1 MQERSMIQLTADRT
15 PAGTSYLAT
24 GQGQPVV
31 LIHGVGLNKEM
42 WGGQVVGLATNYR
55 VITYD
60 MLGHGASPRPA
71 AGTPLLGYADQ
82 LLELLDHL
90 QLPQAT
96 VIGFSMGGLVARAF
110 ALHYPERLQ
119 GLVVLNS
126 VFNRSAEQRAG
137 VIARTAQAA
146 EHGPDANAE
155 AALSRWFSREYQAAN
170 PAQIA
175 ALRETLAGNDPQG
188 YLTTYELFA
197 TQDMYR
203 ADDLKGLRAPTL
215 VATGELDPGSTP
227 EMARQLAD
235 RIPGATVAV
244 LAEQRHMMP
253 VESPRL
259 VNQLLLGF
267 LDTVYTQKNPIKG
280 IVA

>member
-1 MQERSMIQLTADRT
+1 MIRLTAELT

-42 WGGQVVGLATNYR
+42 WGGQIVGLASQYQ
-55 VITYD
+55 VIAYD

-71 AGTPLLGYADQ
+71 SGTDLLGYADQ

-90 QLPQAT
+90 NLPQAA

-119 GLVVLNS
+119 SLVVLNS
-126 VFNRSAEQRAG
+126 VFNRSEEQRAG

-175 ALRETLAGNDPQG
+175 ALRQTLANNDPQG

-203 ADDLKGLRAPTL
+203 SDDLARIRAPAL
-215 VATGELDPGSTP
+215 IATGELDPGSTP
-227 EMARQLAD
+227 QMARQLAE
-235 RIPGATVAV
+235 RITGAQVRI
-244 LAEQRHMMP
+244 LADQRHMMP

-259 VNQLLLGF
+259 VNRMLLEFLGQARR
-267 LDTVYTQKNPIKG
+267 LDHPPTG
-280 IVA
+280 AVA

>member
-1 MQERSMIQLTADRT
+1 MIRLTAERT

-24 GQGQPVV
+24 GQGHPVV

-42 WGGQVVGLATNYR
+42 WGGQIVGLAPQFR
-55 VITYD
+55 VIAYD
-60 MLGHGASPRPA
+60 MLGHGASPRPES
-71 AGTPLLGYADQ
+71 GTGLVGYAEQ
-82 LLELLDHL
+82 LRELLEYLNLER
-90 QLPQAT
+90 AT

-110 ALHYPERLQ
+110 ALHFPQHLE
-119 GLVVLNS
+119 GLVILNS

-137 VIARTAQAA
+137 VIERTRQAA

-175 ALRETLAGNDPQG
+175 AIRQTLASNDPQG

-203 ADDLKGLRAPTL
+203 VEDLGSIQVPTL

-227 EMARQLAD
+227 DMARQLAQ
-235 RIPGATVAV
+235 RIPGARVTV
-244 LAEQRHMMP
+244 LDEQRHMMP

-259 VNQLLLGF
+259 VNQMLLEF
-267 LDTVYTQKNPIKG
+267 LQQARTLQNQAKG

>member
-1 MQERSMIQLTADRT
+1 MIRLTAERT

-90 QLPQAT
+90 GLPEAT

-110 ALHYPERLQ
+110 ALHYPDRLKS
-119 GLVVLNS
+119 LVVLNS
-126 VFNRSAEQRAG
+126 VFNRSPEQRAG

-203 ADDLKGLRAPTL
+203 ADDLKHLRAPTL

-267 LDTVYTQKNPIKG
+267 LDTVYAQNNPIKG

>member
-1 MQERSMIQLTADRT
+1 MIRLTAERT

-24 GQGQPVV
+24 GQGHPVV

-42 WGGQVVGLATNYR
+42 WGGQIVGLAPQFQ
-55 VITYD
+55 VIAYD
-60 MLGHGASPRPA
+60 MLGHGASPRPE
-71 AGTPLLGYADQ
+71 AGTGLQGYAEQ
-82 LLELLDHL
+82 LRELLEHL
-90 QLPQAT
+90 KLERAT

-110 ALHYPERLQ
+110 ALHYPQHIE
-119 GLVVLNS
+119 GLVILNS

-137 VIARTAQAA
+137 VIERTRQAA

-175 ALRETLAGNDPQG
+175 AIRQTLASNDPQG

-203 ADDLKGLRAPTL
+203 VDDLGSITVPTL

-227 EMARQLAD
+227 EMARQLAE
-235 RIPGATVAV
+235 RIPGAQVAV
-244 LAEQRHMMP
+244 LEEQRHMMP

-259 VNQLLLGF
+259 VNQVLLDF
-267 LDTVYTQKNPIKG
+267 LQHAQTLQNPAKG

>member
-1 MQERSMIQLTADRT
+1 MIQLTADCT

-137 VIARTAQAA
+137 VIARTSQAA

-155 AALSRWFSREYQAAN
+155 AALSRWFSHEYQAAN

-267 LDTVYTQKNPIKG
+267 LDTVYTQNNPIKG

>member
-1 MQERSMIQLTADRT
+1 MIRLTAERT

-24 GQGQPVV
+24 GQGHPVV

-42 WGGQVVGLATNYR
+42 WGGQVVGLAPHYQ
-55 VITYD
+55 VIAYD

-71 AGTPLLGYADQ
+71 ADTQLRGYAEQ
-82 LLELLDHL
+82 LEELLDHL
-90 QLPQAT
+90 GLAQAT

-110 ALHYPERLQ
+110 ALHFPQRIS
-119 GLVVLNS
+119 GMVILNS

-137 VIARTAQAA
+137 VIARTSQAA
-146 EHGPDANAE
+146 EHGPDANAAE
-155 AALSRWFSREYQAAN
+155 ALSRWFSREYQAAN

-175 ALRETLAGNDPQG
+175 AIRQVLADNDPQG
-188 YLTTYELFA
+188 YLTTYTLFA

-203 ADDLKGLRAPTL
+203 AEDLGRIQVPTL
-215 VATGELDPGSTP
+215 IATGELDPGSTP
-227 EMARQLAD
+227 EMARQLATH
-235 RIPGATVAV
+235 IPGAQVAV

-259 VNQLLLGF
+259 VNQVLLEF
-267 LDTVYTQKNPIKG
+267 LTRADVNNQAKG

>member
-1 MQERSMIQLTADRT
+1 MIRLTAERT

-24 GQGQPVV
+24 GQGHPVV

-42 WGGQVVGLATNYR
+42 WGGQIVGLAPHFR
-55 VITYD
+55 VIAYD
-60 MLGHGASPRPA
+60 MLGHGDSPLPA
-71 AGTPLLGYADQ
+71 PGTTLEGYAEQ
-82 LLELLDHL
+82 LRELVEHLEL
-90 QLPQAT
+90 PRVS

-110 ALHYPERLQ
+110 ALHHGQLLDS
-119 GLVVLNS
+119 LVILNS

-137 VIARTAQAA
+137 VIERTRQAA

-170 PAQIA
+170 PAQMA
-175 ALRETLAGNDPQG
+175 AIRQTLAGNDPLG

-203 ADDLKGLRAPTL
+203 VEDLGSIQAPTL

-227 EMARQLAD
+227 EMARQLAGH
-235 RIPGATVAV
+235 IPGAQVAI
-244 LAEQRHMMP
+244 LDEQRHMMP

-259 VNQLLLGF
+259 VNQVLLDF
-267 LDTVYTQKNPIKG
+267 LQQAQAFQNQSKG

>member
-1 MQERSMIQLTADRT
+1 MIQPAAERT

-42 WGGQVVGLATNYR
+42 WGGQIVGLACDYQ
-55 VITYD
+55 VIAYD
-60 MLGHGASPRPA
+60 MLGHGQSPRPHP
-71 AGTPLLGYADQ
+71 GSGLPGYAEQ
-82 LLELLDHL
+82 LAELLDHL

-96 VIGFSMGGLVARAF
+96 IIGFSMGGLVARAF
-110 ALHYPERLQ
+110 ALHHPQRLAA
-119 GLVVLNS
+119 LAILNS

-155 AALSRWFSREYQAAN
+155 AALARWFSREYQAAN

-175 ALRETLAGNDPQG
+175 ALRQTLASNDPQG

-203 ADDLKGLRAPTL
+203 ADDLGSIQVPTL
-215 VATGELDPGSTP
+215 IATGEWDLGSTP
-227 EMARQLAD
+227 DMTRQLAR
-235 RIPGATVAV
+235 RIPGAQSVV

-259 VNQLLLGF
+259 VNQMLLDFLGHART
-267 LDTVYTQKNPIKG
+267 LSDSAKG

>member
-1 MQERSMIQLTADRT
+1 MIQPAAERT

-42 WGGQVVGLATNYR
+42 WGGQVVGLASDYR
-55 VITYD
+55 VIAYD
-60 MLGHGASPRPA
+60 MLGHGQSPRPQQ
-71 AGTPLLGYADQ
+71 GCGLPGYAAQ
-82 LLELLDHL
+82 LAELLDHL

-96 VIGFSMGGLVARAF
+96 IIGFSMGGLVARAF
-110 ALHYPERLQ
+110 ALHYPQRLAA
-119 GLVVLNS
+119 LVVLNS

-155 AALSRWFSREYQAAN
+155 AALARWFSREYQAAN

-175 ALRETLAGNDPQG
+175 AIRQTLASNDPQG

-203 ADDLKGLRAPTL
+203 ADDLGSIQVPTL
-215 VATGELDPGSTP
+215 IATGEWDLGSTP
-227 EMARQLAD
+227 DMTRQLAR
-235 RIPGATVAV
+235 RIPGAQSVV

-259 VNQLLLGF
+259 VNQMLLDFLGDAKT
-267 LDTVYTQKNPIKG
+267 LSDSAKG

>member
-1 MQERSMIQLTADRT
+1 MIRLTAERT

-42 WGGQVVGLATNYR
+42 WGGQVVGLATQYR
-55 VITYD
+55 VIAYD
-60 MLGHGASPRPA
+60 MLGHGDSPRPEP
-71 AGTPLLGYADQ
+71 GTELLGYADQ
-82 LLELLDHL
+82 LRELLDHL
-90 QLPQAT
+90 GLTQVT

-110 ALHYPERLQ
+110 ALHYPQYLQ

-126 VFNRSAEQRAG
+126 VFNRTPEQRAG

-146 EHGPDANAE
+146 QHGPDANAE

-175 ALRETLAGNDPQG
+175 AIRQTLASNDPQG

-203 ADDLKGLRAPTL
+203 ADDLGNIRVPTL
-215 VATGELDPGSTP
+215 IATGELDPGSTP
-227 EMARQLAD
+227 EMAEQLAQ
-235 RIPGATVAV
+235 RIPGARTAV

-259 VNQLLLGF
+259 VNQLLLDF
-267 LDTVYTQKNPIKG
+267 LATAQARPNPIKG

>member
-1 MQERSMIQLTADRT
+1 MIRLTAEHT
-15 PAGTSYLAT
+15 PAGTSYVTT

-42 WGGQVVGLATNYR
+42 WGGQIVGLAPQYR
-55 VITYD
+55 VIAYD
-60 MLGHGASPRPA
+60 MLGHGASPRPEP
-71 AGTPLLGYADQ
+71 GTGMIGYADQ
-82 LLELLDHL
+82 LLELLQHL

-110 ALHYPERLQ
+110 ALHYPQQVL

-137 VIARTAQAA
+137 VVERTSQAA

-155 AALSRWFSREYQAAN
+155 AALSRWFSREYQGAN

-175 ALRETLAGNDPQG
+175 AIRKTLAGNDPQG

-203 ADDLKGLRAPTL
+203 AADLASIQVPTL
-215 VATGELDPGSTP
+215 IATGELDPGSTP
-227 EMARQLAD
+227 EMARQLAEK
-235 RIPGATVAV
+235 IPGAQVAV
-244 LAEQRHMMP
+244 LAEQRHMMS

-259 VNQLLLGF
+259 VNLMLLDF
-267 LDTVYTQKNPIKG
+267 LANAQTRNNQNKGTV
-280 IVA
+280 A

>member
-1 MQERSMIQLTADRT
+1 
-15 PAGTSYLAT
+15 
-24 GQGQPVV
+24 
-31 LIHGVGLNKEM
+31 
-42 WGGQVVGLATNYR
+42 
-55 VITYD
+55 
-60 MLGHGASPRPA
+60 MLGHGASPRPES
-71 AGTPLLGYADQ
+71 GTPLLGYADQ

-90 QLPQAT
+90 QLPKAT

-110 ALHYPERLQ
+110 ALHYAQRLE

-137 VIARTAQAA
+137 VIARTSQAA

-175 ALRETLAGNDPQG
+175 AIRQTLAGNDPQG

-203 ADDLKGLRAPTL
+203 ADDLASIQVPTL
-215 VATGELDPGSTP
+215 IATGELDPGSTP
-227 EMARQLAD
+227 EMARQLAE

-259 VNQLLLGF
+259 VNQLLLEF
-267 LDTVYTQKNPIKG
+267 LDTAHSRQNHIKG

>member
-1 MQERSMIQLTADRT
+1 MIQLTADRT

-90 QLPQAT
+90 QLPLAT

>member
-1 MQERSMIQLTADRT
+1 MIQLTAERI
-15 PAGTSYLAT
+15 PNGTSYLAT

-42 WGGQVVGLATNYR
+42 WGGQIVGLAPHFR
-55 VITYD
+55 VIAYD
-60 MLGHGASPRPA
+60 MLGHGDSPRPA
-71 AGTPLLGYADQ
+71 PGTTLESYAGQ
-82 LLELLDHL
+82 LCELLDHL
-90 QLPQAT
+90 NLQCANI
-96 VIGFSMGGLVARAF
+96 IGFSMGGLVARAF
-110 ALHYPERLQ
+110 ALHHPARLDS
-119 GLVVLNS
+119 LVILNS

-137 VIARTAQAA
+137 VIERTRQAA
-146 EHGPDANAE
+146 EHGPNANAE

-170 PAQIA
+170 PAQMA
-175 ALRETLAGNDPQG
+175 AIRQTLAGNDPQG

-203 ADDLKGLRAPTL
+203 VEDLHNIQAPTL
-215 VATGELDPGSTP
+215 VATGELDLGSTP
-227 EMARQLAD
+227 QMARQLASH
-235 RIPGATVAV
+235 IPGAQVTI

-259 VNQLLLGF
+259 VNQTLLSF
-267 LDTVYTQKNPIKG
+267 LQQVQRFQNQNKG

>member
-1 MQERSMIQLTADRT
+1 MIRHLAERT
-15 PAGTSYLAT
+15 PAGTSYRVI

-31 LIHGVGLNKEM
+31 LIHGVGLNKDM
-42 WGGQVVGLATNYR
+42 WGGQVVGLAQHFQ
-55 VITYD
+55 VIVYD
-60 MLGHGASPRPA
+60 MLGHGDSPRPSVDTDLA
-71 AGTPLLGYADQ
+71 GYADQ
-82 LLELLDHL
+82 LRELLDHL
-90 QLPQAT
+90 GLPQAM

-110 ALHYPERLQ
+110 ALHHPQRI
-119 GLVVLNS
+119 GALVVLNS
-126 VFNRSAEQRAG
+126 VFNRSPEQRAG
-137 VIARTAQAA
+137 VTARTAQAA

-175 ALRETLAGNDPQG
+175 AIRQTLAGNDAQG
-188 YLTTYELFA
+188 YLTTYTLFA

-203 ADDLKGLRAPTL
+203 ADDLAEIQVPTL
-215 VATGELDPGSTP
+215 IATGELDPGSTP
-227 EMARQLAD
+227 QMAEQLAQC
-235 RIPGATVAV
+235 IPGARAVV

-259 VNQLLLGF
+259 VNQMLLEF
-267 LDTVYTQKNPIKG
+267 LEEACQLQDIAKG

>member
-1 MQERSMIQLTADRT
+1 MIQPAAERT

-24 GQGQPVV
+24 GQGHPVV

-42 WGGQVVGLATNYR
+42 WGGQIVGLASDYR
-55 VITYD
+55 VIAYD
-60 MLGHGASPRPA
+60 MLGHGQSPRPQP
-71 AGTPLLGYADQ
+71 GCGLPGYAEQ
-82 LLELLDHL
+82 LAELLDHL
-90 QLPQAT
+90 QFPQAT
-96 VIGFSMGGLVARAF
+96 IIGFSMGGLVARAF
-110 ALHYPERLQ
+110 ALHYPQRLSA
-119 GLVVLNS
+119 LVVLNS
-126 VFNRSAEQRAG
+126 VFDRSVEQRAG

-155 AALSRWFSREYQAAN
+155 AALARWFSREYQAAN

-175 ALRETLAGNDPQG
+175 ALRQTLASNDPQG

-203 ADDLKGLRAPTL
+203 AEDLGSIQAPCL
-215 VATGELDPGSTP
+215 IATGEWDLGSTP
-227 EMARQLAD
+227 DMTRQLAR
-235 RIPGATVAV
+235 RIPGAQSVV

-259 VNQLLLGF
+259 VNQMLRDFLGHAQT
-267 LDTVYTQKNPIKG
+267 LSDSAKG

>member
-1 MQERSMIQLTADRT
+1 MIRPTAETT

-24 GQGQPVV
+24 GQGHPVI

-42 WGGQVVGLATNYR
+42 WGGQMVGLAPYYS
-55 VITYD
+55 VIAYD

-71 AGTPLLGYADQ
+71 PGTSLGGYADQ

-90 QLPQAT
+90 QIPQAI

-110 ALHYPERLQ
+110 ALHHPTRLC

-175 ALRETLAGNDPQG
+175 AIRQTLASNDPQG

-203 ADDLKGLRAPTL
+203 ADDLGHIQVPTL
-215 VATGELDPGSTP
+215 IATGELDPGSTP
-227 EMARQLAD
+227 LMARQLAE
-235 RIPGATVAV
+235 RIPGAQVAV
-244 LAEQRHMMP
+244 LDEQRHMMP

-259 VNQLLLGF
+259 VNQVLLDF
-267 LDTVYTQKNPIKG
+267 LAHALTTQNHAKG

>member
-1 MQERSMIQLTADRT
+1 MIQLTADRT

-203 ADDLKGLRAPTL
+203 ADDLKGLRTPTL

>member
-1 MQERSMIQLTADRT
+1 MIRHLAERT
-15 PAGTSYLAT
+15 PAGTSYRVI

-31 LIHGVGLNKEM
+31 LIHGVGLNKDM
-42 WGGQVVGLATNYR
+42 WGGQVVGLAQHFQ
-55 VITYD
+55 VIVYD
-60 MLGHGASPRPA
+60 MLGHGDSPRPA
-71 AGTPLLGYADQ
+71 VDTDLAGYADQ
-82 LLELLDHL
+82 LRELLDHL
-90 QLPQAT
+90 GLPQAM

-110 ALHYPERLQ
+110 ALHHPQRI
-119 GLVVLNS
+119 GALVVLNS
-126 VFNRSAEQRAG
+126 VFNRSPEQRAG

-175 ALRETLAGNDPQG
+175 AIRQTLAGNDAQG
-188 YLTTYELFA
+188 YLTTYTLFA

-203 ADDLKGLRAPTL
+203 ADDLDTIQAPTL
-215 VATGELDPGSTP
+215 IATGELDTGSTP
-227 EMARQLAD
+227 AMTRQLAA
-235 RIPGATVAV
+235 RIPGARSVI

-253 VESPRL
+253 VEAPRE
-259 VNQLLLGF
+259 VNRMLLDFLGHART
-267 LDTVYTQKNPIKG
+267 LTESAKG

>member
-1 MQERSMIQLTADRT
+1 MIRLTAERT

-24 GQGQPVV
+24 GQGHPVV

-42 WGGQVVGLATNYR
+42 WGGQIVGLAPHFQ
-55 VITYD
+55 VIAYD
-60 MLGHGASPRPA
+60 MLGHGASPRPEP
-71 AGTPLLGYADQ
+71 GTGLVGYAEQ
-82 LLELLDHL
+82 LRELLEHL
-90 QLPQAT
+90 KLERAT

-110 ALHYPERLQ
+110 ALHHPQHLE
-119 GLVVLNS
+119 GLVILNS

-137 VIARTAQAA
+137 VIERTRQAA

-175 ALRETLAGNDPQG
+175 AIRQTLASNDPQG

-203 ADDLKGLRAPTL
+203 AEDLGSIKVPTL

-227 EMARQLAD
+227 EMASQLAE
-235 RIPGATVAV
+235 RIPGARVAV
-244 LAEQRHMMP
+244 LEEQRHMMP

-259 VNQLLLGF
+259 VNQMLLDF
-267 LDTVYTQKNPIKG
+267 LQQAQTLQNQAKG

>member
-1 MQERSMIQLTADRT
+1 MIRLTAERT

-24 GQGQPVV
+24 GQGQTVV

-42 WGGQVVGLATNYR
+42 WGGQIVGLATHYR
-55 VITYD
+55 VVAYD
-60 MLGHGASPRPA
+60 MLGHGDSPRPA
-71 AGTPLLGYADQ
+71 PGTGLLGYADQ
-82 LLELLDHL
+82 LLELLEHL
-90 QLPQAT
+90 HVPHAT

-126 VFNRSAEQRAG
+126 VFNRSPEQREG

-175 ALRETLAGNDPQG
+175 AIRQTLAGNDPQG

-203 ADDLKGLRAPTL
+203 ADDLGSIQVPTL
-215 VATGELDPGSTP
+215 IATGELDPGSTP
-227 EMARQLAD
+227 QMARQLAE
-235 RIPGATVAV
+235 RIPGAQVAI
-244 LAEQRHMMP
+244 LEEQRHMMP

-259 VNQLLLGF
+259 VNQVLLSF
-267 LDTVYTQKNPIKG
+267 LDTAQKQQLIKG